1 MKNQWTDYKN
11 PSGWVE
17 YQNNIHEETIDN
29 LGLKSEIFIQN
40 DTLMEPKDGK
50 YGKEIMGHGG
60 CQ

>member
-1 MKNQWTDYKN
+1 MDYKN

-50 YGKEIMGHGG
+50 YGKEIMRHGG